1 MFQQVRTDKY
11 VGTTRCSL
19 LAKCSKRQGKK
30 VPDTDSHWEP
40 VQRYKRCRVFVFLQR
55 AEVSRSVSFIQ
66 TKKKKATYFRV
77 YADAS
82 LFLVC
87 TDVSVLLCADLS
99 RRRTGN
105 SADMAPKGSN
115 KQQSEE
121 DLLLQDFSRNLSAK
135 STALFYGNALIVSAI
150 PIWLF
155 WRIWHM
161 DLVQSAVLYAVMTL
175 VSTYLVAFA
184 YKNVKFVLKHKVAQK
199 REDAVSK
206 EVTRKLSEADNRRM
220 SRKEKDERILWK
232 KNEVADYEATTFS
245 IFYNNTLFL
254 VLVIIASF
262 FLLKNF
268 NPTVYPFNH
277 LLLGTDYIWVQSET
291 TFCPSALPQ
300 DSSLCCLLAPTGLT
314 SRHSKMEK
322 SPPNTI
328 RPKSSMLTDSK

>member
-1 MFQQVRTDKY
+1 
-11 VGTTRCSL
+11 
-19 LAKCSKRQGKK
+19 
-30 VPDTDSHWEP
+30 
-40 VQRYKRCRVFVFLQR
+40 
-55 AEVSRSVSFIQ
+55 
-66 TKKKKATYFRV
+66 
-77 YADAS
+77 
-82 LFLVC
+82 
-87 TDVSVLLCADLS
+87 
-99 RRRTGN
+99 
-105 SADMAPKGSN
+105 MAPKSSS

-161 DLVQSAVLYAVMTL
+161 DLVQSAVLYSVMTL

-206 EVTRKLSEADNRRM
+206 EVTRKLSEADNRKM

-254 VLVIIASF
+254 LLVIVASF
-262 FLLKNF
+262 FLLKSF
-268 NPTVYPFNH
+268 NPTVYPFVQVLRRLFCSVCSKLKKRPETVFEETPHIND
-277 LLLGTDYIWVQSET
+277 LL
-291 TFCPSALPQ
+291 
-300 DSSLCCLLAPTGLT
+300 
-314 SRHSKMEK
+314 
-322 SPPNTI
+322 TI
-328 RPKSSMLTDSK
+328 VLFLRIVKNRNSVNI